1 MSLPF
6 IAPAVHPAV
15 QCIGNP
21 PRSKTKAKYGVART
35 REQAEELA
43 WRPWERIGAG
53 EIVQG
58 LALLDNGAWWEIATR
73 SAQPMARMKALL
85 AETFCLF
92 PMRFERVGS
101 IVEDTR
107 VALMVESFGDLPDG
121 GRYNNAY
128 TFITTLHPDEDQ
140 ILHVRE
146 YVDTLHAS
154 QTLIPAVLSAAR
166 GGSAM
171 SDLLGGV
178 GISRDD
184 VDG

>member
-1 MSLPF
+1 
-6 IAPAVHPAV
+6 
-15 QCIGNP
+15 
-21 PRSKTKAKYGVART
+21 VART

-53 EIVQG
+53 EVAQG
-58 LALLDNGAWWEIATR
+58 LALLDDGGTWWEMATR
-73 SAQPMARMKALL
+73 SAQPMARMKVLL

-92 PMRFERVGS
+92 PMRFEPVGS
-101 IVEDTR
+101 IVEGTR
-107 VALMVESFGDLPDG
+107 VALMVESFADLPDG

-166 GGSAM
+166 GSSAM
-171 SDLLGGV
+171 GDLLGGV

-184 VDG
+184 VHG